1 MKIPKYTREIFELLG
16 KGQFICSNSTQ
27 DNVRKLYNTAE
38 EYFDELY
45 EYFFAI
51 GFVLEK
57 GDEFFYFS
65 RSETKAE
72 LERKVEQAFKWIDL
86 VDFCKAFDNSFS
98 SGFRFTAS
106 QVEIQLRM
114 DVSLKDKLETLKRY
128 TGEGTYQERVK
139 RLIELL
145 CKDGYVELENDI
157 QQQYK
162 VLSSFNYLEQLILS
176 IHISEEVQNEIPK

>member
-162 VLSSFNYLEQLILS
+162 VLSSFKYLEQLILS

>member
-1 MKIPKYTREIFELLG
+1 MTIPKYTREIFEILG

-27 DNVRKLYNTAE
+27 DNVRKLYNTTE

-51 GFVLEK
+51 GFVLGK

-86 VDFCKAFDNSFS
+86 VDFFKAFDNSFS

-162 VLSSFNYLEQLILS
+162 VLSSFKYLEQLILS

>member
-114 DVSLKDKLETLKRY
+114 DVSLKDKLEILKRY

-145 CKDGYVELENDI
+145 CKDGYVELENEI

-162 VLSSFNYLEQLILS
+162 VLSSFKYLEQLILS

>member
-1 MKIPKYTREIFELLG
+1 MMIPKYTREIFELLG
-16 KGQFICSNSTQ
+16 KGQFICSNSAQ
-27 DNVRKLYNTAE
+27 DNVRKLYNTIE

-45 EYFFAI
+45 DYFFAI

-86 VDFCKAFDNSFS
+86 VDFFKTFDNSFS

-106 QVEIQLRM
+106 QVGVQLRM

-128 TGEGTYQERVK
+128 TSEGPYQERVK
-139 RLIELL
+139 KLVELL
-145 CKDGYVELENDI
+145 CKDGYLELENDI

-162 VLSSFNYLEQLILS
+162 VLASFKYLEQLILS
-176 IHISEEVQNEIPK
+176 IHISEEVQNEIPQ